1 MIIMCSDESLKNNNI
16 EMLGFDSIEALRN
29 NNTQQWGVEK

>member
-1 MIIMCSDESLKNNNI
+1 MCSDESLKNNNI

-29 NNTQQWGVEK
+29 NNTQQ